1 MIALQRSCRTFY
13 LRRESD
19 DGVSDIARADRPEQ
33 AMFRPPAARLVVP
46 INQPA
51 QNILKSST

>member
-1 MIALQRSCRTFY
+1 LHS
-13 LRRESD
+13 SD
-19 DGVSDIARADRPEQ
+19 HAAHFIYGEKLMTAISDIARADRPEQ